1 MPIHLKQRL
10 LKSLSGQ
17 WLYMVRIAGQQLEIM
32 NLFSILWRLEF
43 FELRLGY
50 QINAGVRNMEVGSIF
65 DKIVQTRLRGDWN
78 AWSVVRRAPK
88 SWKLRGNQK
97 KQVQYERIQQRTP
110 WIEKIDL
117 YVFWSGV
124 TWHRHRDRPA
134 VLRKEKERDC
144 ERWEVSS
151 FLTTYFHYSSE
162 TSLKPLTYKCT
173 VPSLLTCNFIDLEIL
188 VCSCGVVCILN
199 WSEIRPWFP
208 TADHIYLFGRIS
220 RKHIFK

>member
-78 AWSVVRRAPK
+78 AWSVVRRSPK
-88 SWKLRGNQK
+88 SWKLRGNK
-97 KQVQYERIQQRTP
+97 KKTGSIRENTT
-110 WIEKIDL
+110 EDAL
-117 YVFWSGV
+117 N
-124 TWHRHRDRPA
+124 
-134 VLRKEKERDC
+134 RKN
-144 ERWEVSS
+144 W
-151 FLTTYFHYSSE
+151 L
-162 TSLKPLTYKCT
+162 
-173 VPSLLTCNFIDLEIL
+173 
-188 VCSCGVVCILN
+188 VCILV
-199 WSEIRPWFP
+199 WCHLTQASRPPRCITEGKRTRLWEVRGLQFSY
-208 TADHIYLFGRIS
+208 YLLSLFFRN
-220 RKHIFK
+220 